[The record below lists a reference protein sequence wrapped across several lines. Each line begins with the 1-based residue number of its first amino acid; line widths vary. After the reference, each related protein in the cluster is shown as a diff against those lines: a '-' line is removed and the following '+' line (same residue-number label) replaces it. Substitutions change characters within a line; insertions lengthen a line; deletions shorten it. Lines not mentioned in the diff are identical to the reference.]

1 MNFHLSV
8 IIVSDEGL
16 WNTPTTYLG
25 AKVALFL
32 SPNNPIIGKSLHI
45 ILEVQEVAIIA

>member
-1 MNFHLSV
+1 MEHP
-8 IIVSDEGL
+8 
-16 WNTPTTYLG
+16 NTDLG